1 MAEIIEELKDIPGVL
16 GACLFHGQ
24 KGLVQTNMP
33 ADFTADKLTEVGK
46 LLMKIQ
52 SAGRMNFPDLNDLS
66 MHYEDSVILGRELE
80 ENLMVFTLCTPSYN
94 QNLVTTTLNL
104 LQQKRIRP
112 KASESA
118 GTKNEKMPQVLDEL
132 KAHLPKILG
141 PMASII
147 FDEAVET
154 WEEQGNSSIDN
165 INSLLLLINEEIG
178 DEGKIAYY
186 ANMIAPILGKY

>member
-104 LQQKRIRP
+104 LQQKRISP

-186 ANMIAPILGKY
+186 ANMIAPILEKY